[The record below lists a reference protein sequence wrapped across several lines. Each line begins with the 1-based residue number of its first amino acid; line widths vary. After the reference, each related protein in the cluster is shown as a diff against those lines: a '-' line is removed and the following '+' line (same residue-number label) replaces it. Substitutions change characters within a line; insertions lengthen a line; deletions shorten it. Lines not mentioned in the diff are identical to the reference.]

1 MPRLPLVAIIT
12 TAHAITA
19 PVDYVNLLAG
29 SFTRGDV
36 FSTGNTLPLVGRPWG
51 FNHWA
56 LQTNDGRSAWWFNG
70 NDHEFKW
77 IRCTHQPS
85 PWIGDYGWFMVGPQM
100 GGFASSPTGFFEPRA
115 ATVLPHV
122 LDFRTAPDG
131 MRVELS
137 PTMHGASLRVTF
149 PATARLEKRICVKL
163 GGGGNDGYE
172 QSNGGVDAR
181 TNRHSG
187 AVASNF
193 AHHLRVESKTQAQFE
208 GRGRDCFCFSYDRGA
223 TTVEVHL
230 ATSFIGKVLMR
241 RPSRRRGGERYRI
254 AHAHAIDATSHAGPS
269 LEESAG
275 RAQAPR
281 RRATGRRGRV
291 ELSVIKGV
299 RRLYGTIGQDR
310 TGPPGVL
317 YWSIPSLELST

>member
-1 MPRLPLVAIIT
+1 MPRLPLAAIMT

-85 PWIGDYGWFMVGPQM
+85 PWIGDYGWFMLGPQM
-100 GGFASSPTGFFEPRA
+100 GGFASNPTGFFEPRA

-187 AVASNF
+187 AVGSNF

-223 TTVEVHL
+223 TEVEVHL
-230 ATSFIGKVLMR
+230 ATSFIGKVRSGVRLARVEGAREHISRARHR
-241 RPSRRRGGERYRI
+241 RVDGVGGSAR
-254 AHAHAIDATSHAGPS
+254 APHAGPS
-269 LEESAG
+269 VAKSAG

-281 RRATGRRGRV
+281 RRATGGRGRV
-291 ELSVIKGV
+291 ELPVIKSV
-299 RRLYGTIGQDR
+299 RR
-310 TGPPGVL
+310 
-317 YWSIPSLELST
+317 